1 MRHSSAIALI
11 AIFCVVSL
19 TPPMHGEF
27 LDQARDRFSHGEYES
42 AVTFFEKHLQSSAP
56 SSAAYY
62 ELGQALQ
69 KSDKEAEAALAY
81 RRALLLDPGFVP
93 AAEVLREINARLG
106 VSSSLPSWQA
116 RWAANVPSNP
126 TALAGVALFWI
137 GAFSLLAAFVFSKKR
152 KLLVSSG
159 CILLTAGLASCLLAA
174 FTDPR
179 ILDAR
184 QAMVMNQAGV
194 ALYKV
199 PSEDSAEKITTLN
212 QGSVVK
218 ILSARGRWFHVELPG
233 GQLGWFLQ
241 DGITPL
247 IPAA

>member
-1 MRHSSAIALI
+1 MRHSISIALI
-11 AIFCVVSL
+11 AIFCLVSVI
-19 TPPMHGEF
+19 PPMHGKF
-27 LDQARDRFSHGEYES
+27 LDQARDRFLHGEYES
-42 AVTFFEKHLQSSAP
+42 AVTFFEKHLQSAAP

-69 KSDKEAEAALAY
+69 KSDKDAEAALAY

-106 VSSSLPSWQA
+106 VSSSLPSWHA
-116 RWAANVPSNP
+116 RWAETVPSDP
-126 TALAGVALFWI
+126 SVLAGVALFWF
-137 GAFSLLAAFVFSKKR
+137 GAFSFLAAFVFSKKR
-152 KLLVSSG
+152 TLLLPVG
-159 CILLTAGLASCLLAA
+159 CAILIAGLACCLLAV

-184 QAMVMNQAGV
+184 QAMVMNPTGV
-194 ALYKV
+194 SLYKV

-212 QGSVVK
+212 QGSVVE
-218 ILSARGRWFHVELPG
+218 ILSARGRWFHAELPG
-233 GQLGWFLQ
+233 GQRGWFLQ